1 VGPGGLVSGPAA
13 TVSIAIS
20 LYAADWVPVDEIRV
34 VVNGVAQVVPMTSFT
49 PSATDFRLRTA
60 TLDGIAMPAG
70 KDAWVVVEAGVPL
83 ATTGAYQAGTPWN
96 RIMKG
101 IYPIAVT
108 NPVFVDVDGGG
119 YTPPGL

>member
-1 VGPGGLVSGPAA
+1 M
-13 TVSIAIS
+13 
-20 LYAADWVPVDEIRV
+20 

-49 PSATDFRLRTA
+49 ASTTDFLLRTA
-60 TLDGIAMPAG
+60 TLSGVAMPAG

-96 RIMKG
+96 KIMKG